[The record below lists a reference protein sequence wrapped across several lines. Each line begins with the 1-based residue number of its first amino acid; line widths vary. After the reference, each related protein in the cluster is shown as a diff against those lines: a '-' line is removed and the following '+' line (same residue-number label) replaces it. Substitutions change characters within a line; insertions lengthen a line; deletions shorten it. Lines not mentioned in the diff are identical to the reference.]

1 MGGGGRSWRTKISI
15 KVNESG
21 KLAPFFLLLSE
32 RISLRAIL
40 AEGGCDFFANYVRI
54 PTSFQVRSLALW
66 MQVQG

>member
-1 MGGGGRSWRTKISI
+1 MGGRSWRTKISI

-21 KLAPFFLLLSE
+21 KLAPFFLLSE

-40 AEGGCDFFANYVRI
+40 AEGGRDFFANYVRI

>member
-21 KLAPFFLLLSE
+21 KLAPFFLLSE
-32 RISLRAIL
+32 RISLHAIL

-54 PTSFQVRSLALW
+54 PTPFQVRSL